1 MISVGKPT
9 NSKLA
14 NLAGLLSEGGS
25 FSRKERRDD
34 LSVST
39 STGLEQSPANDS
51 IATDHQITPH
61 RVRVRRILRK

>member
-1 MISVGKPT
+1 MVSVGKPA
-9 NSKLA
+9 NAKLA
-14 NLAGLLSEGGS
+14 NFAGILAEGGS

-51 IATDHQITPH
+51 LPPEQQTIH
-61 RVRVRRILRK
+61 RVRVSKHFFIF